1 MTILIGSGNS
11 LIHRTLVTAAL
22 CVSAMIGNSF
32 SRYSIAE
39 EIPNDAQLRWW
50 KGNIHTHSLWSD
62 GDDFP
67 EMIAEWYR
75 THDYNF
81 LALSDHNVLSSGQRF
96 MKLESI
102 EARGGDQVL
111 QKYLERFGKHWV
123 QTKGDEGSEEY
134 AIRLKPLDEFRF
146 LLEERGKFV
155 MFEGEEISDRS
166 QGGPVHMNA
175 TNLKEV
181 IEPSG
186 GATVVEAMSNNLRAA
201 EEQAKKL
208 GREIMVHL
216 NHPNFGYAVTAED
229 LAAVIQERFFEV
241 YNGHPAVGHLGND
254 SHPSIER
261 LWDIANTIR
270 IAKLGAAPL
279 LGVATDDSHNYH
291 GKPGGASTGRG
302 WVMVRARF
310 LTPEHIIQA
319 MKAGDFYASSGVQ
332 LSDIK
337 FEDGK
342 LRVEVDAVPG
352 ETYEVRFVGTRK
364 GYDDTAIPRAA
375 LGEKPKGRMTNIYS
389 QEVGTTFATTRGSNV
404 TYELEGDELFV
415 RAVVTSSV
423 DHPNPSF
430 DGQKKQAWT
439 QPLVP

>member
-1 MTILIGSGNS
+1 MHHYFLFFVATVC
-11 LIHRTLVTAAL
+11 LVT
-22 CVSAMIGNSF
+22 VH
-32 SRYSIAE
+32 AE
-39 EIPNDAQLRWW
+39 EIPNEAPLRWW
-50 KGNIHTHSLWSD
+50 KGNTHTHSLWSD

-67 EMIAEWYR
+67 EMITEWYR
-75 THDYNF
+75 AHGYNF

-96 MKLESI
+96 MKLSSI
-102 EARGGDQVL
+102 ERRGGGDVL
-111 QKYLERFGKHWV
+111 KKYLDRFGKHWV
-123 QTKGDEGSEEY
+123 ETKGEEGTEDYS
-134 AIRLKPLDEFRF
+134 IRLKPLDEFRF
-146 LLEERGKFV
+146 LLEERNKFV

-175 TNLKEV
+175 TNLKDV

-241 YNGHPAVGHLGND
+241 YNGHPAVGQLGDD
-254 SHPSIER
+254 SHPSVER

-310 LTPEHIIQA
+310 LTPEHIIRA
-319 MKAGDFYASSGVQ
+319 MKAGDFYASSGVI
-332 LSDIK
+332 LSEIRPEKERLHVDI
-337 FEDGK
+337 
-342 LRVEVDAVPG
+342 DAVPG

-364 GYDDTAIPRAA
+364 GYEDAVIPSEA
-375 LGEKPKGRMTNIYS
+375 LDEKPKGRVSNIYS
-389 QEVGTTFATTRGSNV
+389 EEVGATLAAMKGSQA
-404 TYELEGDELFV
+404 TYELTGDELYV
-415 RAVVTSSV
+415 RAVITSSA

-430 DGQKKQAWT
+430 KGQKKQAWT